1 MGLIIYLLFNLKKK
15 SSTAA
20 NILLGEN
27 GVSGVGENGVSGV
40 GLESLDPFGVE
51 VVMGK
56 SSLSSFS

>member
-40 GLESLDPFGVE
+40 GLESLDPFRVE
-51 VVMGK
+51 VTM
-56 SSLSSFS
+56 